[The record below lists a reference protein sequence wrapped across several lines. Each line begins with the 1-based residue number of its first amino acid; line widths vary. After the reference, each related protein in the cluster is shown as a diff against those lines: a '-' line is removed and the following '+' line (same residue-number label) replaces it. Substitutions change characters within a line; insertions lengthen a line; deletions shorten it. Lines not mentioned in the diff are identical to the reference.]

1 MSAVGISEMMG
12 KCGEDEPQPAYSRA
26 ATKLVSP
33 TQNDK
38 IIPMP
43 VAELTDVILMERI
56 KYGDR
61 EAFEELVARFRQPV
75 MNLVMR
81 TVPDAAEAEDLAQGV
96 FVQIYKAA
104 GRYKPTAKVSTWIFT
119 IARNLSL
126 NEIRRRKRHPADSM
140 DAQLEGN
147 DADYVRQFEDRSAR
161 SPGNDALQ
169 SELGSLV
176 DEAVRDLPENQRTA
190 ILLCREGDLSY
201 DAIAEIMDTSLSS
214 VKSLI
219 FRGRETLK
227 KRLKPYLRS
236 GSWEPGRDTTQTT
249 R

>member
-1 MSAVGISEMMG
+1 MTGSGFSTNGAG
-12 KCGEDEPQPAYSRA
+12 
-26 ATKLVSP
+26 LVSE
-33 TQNDK
+33 NAHDK

-43 VAELTDVILMERI
+43 VAELTDVVLMERI
-56 KYGDR
+56 KLGDR

-75 MNLVMR
+75 MNLIMR
-81 TVPDAAEAEDLAQGV
+81 TVADATEAEDLAQCV

-119 IARNLSL
+119 IARNLGL
-126 NEIRRRKRHPADSM
+126 NEIRRRKRHPAESM

-147 DADYVRQFEDRSAR
+147 DADYVKQFEDRSAK
-161 SPGNDALQ
+161 SPGHDALQ
-169 SELGSLV
+169 GELADLV

-201 DAIAEIMDTSLSS
+201 DDIAEVMDTSLAS

-227 KRLKPYLRS
+227 KRLKPYLKT
-236 GSWEPGRDTTQTT
+236 GTWEGVPRTTAI